1 MVAAR
6 HQIADDWP
14 ATPAWVQRTL
24 DNVISGRAR
33 VAPRLPPKG
42 RLLREGFTFV
52 RPLFECFHAS
62 RLLQRE
68 DFLALFLACDTLCEH
83 GCGREL
89 ETCVSH
95 AISEA
100 MHKCIS
106 GVAIDADDCALA
118 LDLATRWRQLA
129 PWVGVWAAAC
139 HSLDAKLATTKPA
152 LPISLAGGR
161 SSSWP
166 VVDPG
171 PDGPGPRGVPYPVL
185 HVARVAHE
193 AFGEA
198 LALKLPLLRLKALT
212 TRAVQ
217 DGGFLSAI
225 EAAAAQ
231 RRAKTAARLARL
243 RAIAPLV
250 GRIRR
255 FLMLIHDT
263 VHFRPGGLGQKR
275 CREDFESRC
284 DAMRLKTSPLEYT
297 VTVA

>member
-1 MVAAR
+1 M
-6 HQIADDWP
+6 QP
-14 ATPAWVQRTL
+14 Q
-24 DNVISGRAR
+24 
-33 VAPRLPPKG
+33 
-42 RLLREGFTFV
+42 
-52 RPLFECFHAS
+52 
-62 RLLQRE
+62 
-68 DFLALFLACDTLCEH
+68 
-83 GCGREL
+83 
-89 ETCVSH
+89 
-95 AISEA
+95 
-100 MHKCIS
+100 
-106 GVAIDADDCALA
+106 
-118 LDLATRWRQLA
+118 
-129 PWVGVWAAAC
+129 
-139 HSLDAKLATTKPA
+139 
-152 LPISLAGGR
+152 
-161 SSSWP
+161 
-166 VVDPG
+166 
-171 PDGPGPRGVPYPVL
+171 
-185 HVARVAHE
+185 
-193 AFGEA
+193 A